1 MTNIGFVGV
10 GNMGLGMAA
19 NLIKAGH
26 AVTAYDLMSETLDK
40 AVAVGCTRAASAG
53 DAVDGS
59 DALVTM
65 LPSGL
70 HVKDVY
76 EKAVWEWA
84 RPGMVLMDCSTI
96 DVQTARDVIATA
108 TSKQLLMVDAP
119 VSGGTGGASSGTL
132 TFMVGGSDA
141 AFAKAQPILSAMGK
155 AVIHAGGAGA
165 GQAAKICNNMIL
177 GATMIATAEAFN
189 LAIKLGLDP
198 QVFYDISSKSS
209 GQSWSMTTY
218 CPVAGP
224 VPAAPSNADYAGGF
238 ATALMLKDMKLSQEA
253 ASKSNVSTPITA
265 QATALYQALTN
276 LGGGGKDFSAIIKL
290 LDGSFKNS

>member
-1 MTNIGFVGV
+1 MANIGFIGV

-26 AVTAYDLMSETLDK
+26 SVTAYDLMTDAVDK
-40 AVAVGCTRAASAG
+40 AVAAGCERAQSAG

-70 HVKDVY
+70 HVRDVY
-76 EKAVWEWA
+76 QKAVWEWA

-96 DVQTARDVIATA
+96 DVQSARDVIEMA

-119 VSGGTGGASSGTL
+119 VSGGTGGANAGTL
-132 TFMVGGSDA
+132 TFMVGGSDE
-141 AFAKAQPILSAMGK
+141 AFAKAQAILSAMGK

-177 GATMIATAEAFN
+177 GATMVATAEAFN
-189 LAIKLGLDP
+189 LAIKLALDP
-198 QVFYDISSKSS
+198 QTFYDISSKSS
-209 GQSWSMTTY
+209 GQSWSMTSY
-218 CPVAGP
+218 CPVPGP
-224 VPAAPSNADYAGGF
+224 VPAAPSNSDYAGGF
-238 ATALMLKDMKLSQEA
+238 ATTLMLKDMKLSQDA
-253 ASKSNVSTPITA
+253 ASKNNVSTPMAA
-265 QATALYQALTN
+265 QATALYQALAN
-276 LGGGGKDFSAIIKL
+276 MGAGGKDFSAIIKL
-290 LDGSFKNS
+290 LNGNLKV